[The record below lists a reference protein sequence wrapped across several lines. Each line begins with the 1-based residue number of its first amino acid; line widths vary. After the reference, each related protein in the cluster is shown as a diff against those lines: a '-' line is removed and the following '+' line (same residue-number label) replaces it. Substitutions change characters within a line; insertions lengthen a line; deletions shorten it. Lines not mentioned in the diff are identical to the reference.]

1 MTDEVQTFSMSGGGQ
16 QKAPV
21 TFSLS
26 GSTPPQPLTFSLSG
40 KTPEESVEDVIKRYG
55 RPLTQSDF
63 LSDDGGAWKDPAL
76 GRLIEENLDTRYKSG
91 SFLATIA
98 KDTVVGASGGV
109 VATGWQDMSPKDK
122 FETWQNYHRSFAGGH
137 TVTTANEVAYSA
149 MADDDTKAKLGK
161 GYILFENMDNIFT
174 GEGTWGDTFDGVKD
188 YMSAAIW
195 DPTTALS
202 LGVGRAW
209 TMGGAKGSA
218 KALSVAAKTAYKTQ
232 LQKSIAAGATKSAA
246 KAAATRAQHGVFSAG
261 LTKLATTGIPKVA
274 PGVAKRVLAYGAP
287 DLVIGTGTDIAYQSV
302 LLDTGA
308 QDKYSYAQTGI
319 AALGAIAIPALVESG
334 KLSAKGLSRLT
345 EGTELAK
352 VFGAYK
358 EIKMTAVGQ
367 NAATITQQ
375 IKDRIDLTKVD
386 ADLRVG
392 LQGFKDSIPK
402 YLAWAKDDI
411 VDAKD
416 FAALVLKQDGI
427 ELSVDQKKLGFYR
440 SFLFGAKDGST
451 KGFVESL
458 KDAGFV
464 YYPRGA
470 DDKVTNWLGD
480 AISWIPDKTMKD
492 FVEGYEAAVGSKLGI
507 GYTPKDIAANFKLSQ
522 SLSGQ
527 ELWNSRYAAGLLK
540 KRPNGNTTVGE
551 MLEGMFVRGADE
563 EDAGG
568 PQRLHYLQSIWKRMV
583 TAHPGTT
590 GLNVKGWSQ
599 MSVMNSVSDLVLGG
613 LNYGQAA
620 FKLAKGD
627 TLGAKYLAQ
636 HGKGSILGSIRRGY
650 NLLDFNDTIDTA
662 WNYLNIQPEVADKLF
677 RDIAGDGGVGE
688 AIERF
693 GLDPNSKLNQL
704 TEGAIHK
711 VQQITGV
718 RLQDEMTKLFSF
730 QSNLDQAIMREYGQ
744 GFNEFMARP
753 DFLIEMASER
763 YATQVTAPALD
774 RTLRET
780 ASKSWSEKKGSSW
793 MLGFAKK
800 IEQASNDSMFGYA
813 IPFGRFFNTSMA
825 VMGDYSMIN
834 FARHGLKKINGKT
847 VDMAE
852 DEGAELFAKGLV
864 GWSALAIMGKGA
876 EEKISEGLAWNQERE
891 ADGSIKDVTYDFP
904 ESAFRAMAQAVG
916 HKMKDG
922 EVPVEL
928 KEEIAMVLGGQTFR
942 SSEESIKAFW
952 NLAESIVGLDEAG
965 VAEQATEI
973 FKNFT
978 SNLVSG
984 FTRPLD
990 PINQAAMLFS
1000 EDYTQMDRRQ
1010 GYKFINEATRYV
1022 DKLDSLVGLPDTD
1035 EPQRYSPTKGS
1046 TQTQDFGKV
1055 LGGVR
1060 STAEPTPIDRM
1071 LSSVGLRDWQAIK
1084 WDGSPEVKNRM
1095 DQLIAPILNAEAA
1108 FQLRKHPDF
1117 YDLPLEERRFLVDGI
1132 IDGAKK
1138 KTRALLDK
1146 GVGEDAS
1153 LKIIREIEGKSKAQ
1167 VKKVMDKLGYEGDLT
1182 DIAAQPGGSK
1192 TLETILYMID
1202 NYDSVFFKDLE

>member
-1 MTDEVQTFSMSGGGQ
+1 MTDFSLSGGGQ
-16 QKAPV
+16 QQTPAP
-21 TFSLS
+21 FSLS
-26 GSTPPQPLTFSLSG
+26 GLNATPSEPLTFSLSG
-40 KTPEESVEDVIKRYG
+40 ATQEESVEDVVKRYG
-55 RPLTQSDF
+55 RPLTQNDF
-63 LSDDGGAWKDPAL
+63 ITEDGAAWKDPTL
-76 GRLIEENLDTRYKSG
+76 GRLVEENLDTRYKSG
-91 SFLATIA
+91 SFLSTIA
-98 KDTVVGASGGV
+98 KDAVVGASGGV
-109 VATGWQDMSPKDK
+109 VASGWKDMTPKEK

-149 MADDDTKAKLGK
+149 MADEETKAKLGK
-161 GYILFENMDNIFT
+161 GYVLFENMDNIFT

-232 LQKSIAAGATKSAA
+232 LQKSIAAGATKSVA

-261 LTKLATTGIPKVA
+261 LEKLAITGIPKVA

-287 DLVIGTGTDIAYQSV
+287 DLVVSTGTDIAYQSV
-302 LLDTGA
+302 LLDTDA

-319 AALGAIAIPALVESG
+319 AALGALAVPALVEGG
-334 KLSAKGLSRLT
+334 KLTAKGLSRLT
-345 EGTELAK
+345 EDSGLAK
-352 VFGAYK
+352 VFGAYQ
-358 EIKMTAVGQ
+358 EIKMSALGK
-367 NAATITQQ
+367 NADEVTEQVKARVDIS
-375 IKDRIDLTKVD
+375 KLD
-386 ADLRVG
+386 ADLQAG
-392 LQGFKDSIPK
+392 MQGFKDHMPK
-402 YLAWAKDDI
+402 YLAWVKEDE

-416 FAALVLKQDGI
+416 FAAMVLKEGGI

-440 SFLFGAKDGST
+440 SFLFGSKDGEV

-480 AISWIPDKTMKD
+480 AISWVPEKTMKD
-492 FVEGYEAAVGSKLGI
+492 FVESYETAVGAKLGI
-507 GYTPKDIAANFKLSQ
+507 GYTPKEIAANFKLSQ
-522 SLSGQ
+522 SISGQ

-540 KRPNGNTTVGE
+540 KRPDGNTTVGE
-551 MLEGMFVRGADE
+551 MLDGMFVRGGDEADA
-563 EDAGG
+563 AG
-568 PQRLHYLQSIWKRMV
+568 PERLHYLQSVWKRMV
-583 TAHPGTT
+583 TAHPGTA

-599 MSVMNSVSDLVLGG
+599 MTTMNSVSDLVLGG

-627 TLGAKYLAQ
+627 VLGAKYLAQ

-693 GLDPNSKLNQL
+693 GLDPNSKLTQL
-704 TEGAIHK
+704 TEAGIHK

-730 QSNLDQAIMREYGQ
+730 QSNVDQAIMREYGQ
-744 GFNEFMARP
+744 GFNEFMSRP

-825 VMGDYSMIN
+825 VMGDYSMVN
-834 FARHGLKKINGKT
+834 FARHGFKKLNGKY

-852 DEGAELFAKGLV
+852 DEGAELLAKGLV
-864 GWSALAIMGKGA
+864 GWSALAIMGRGA
-876 EEKISEGLAWNQERE
+876 TEKIEQGLAWNQERE
-891 ADGSIKDVTYDFP
+891 SDGSIKDVTYDFP

-922 EVPVEL
+922 EVPKEL

-952 NLAESIVGLDEAG
+952 GLAESIVGLDGSGAT
-965 VAEQATEI
+965 EQATEI

-990 PINQAAMLFS
+990 PVNQAAMLFS

-1022 DKLDSLVGLPDTD
+1022 DKLDSLFGYPDTD
-1035 EPQRYSPTKGS
+1035 EPKRFSPTKGS
-1046 TQTQDFGKV
+1046 EQTQDFGKV
-1055 LGGVR
+1055 MGGVR

-1071 LSSVGLRDWQAIK
+1071 LSSVGVRDWQAIK

-1108 FQLRKHPDF
+1108 YQLRKHPDF
-1117 YDLPLEERRFLVDGI
+1117 FEMPLEKRRYLVDAI
-1132 IDGAKK
+1132 VTGAKA
-1138 KTRALLDK
+1138 KTRELLDR
-1146 GVGEDAS
+1146 GTGSDAS
-1153 LKIIREIEGKSKAQ
+1153 LKVIRAIEGKPKAD

-1182 DIAAQPGGSK
+1182 EIAAQPGGSK
-1192 TLETILYMID
+1192 SLETILYMIE